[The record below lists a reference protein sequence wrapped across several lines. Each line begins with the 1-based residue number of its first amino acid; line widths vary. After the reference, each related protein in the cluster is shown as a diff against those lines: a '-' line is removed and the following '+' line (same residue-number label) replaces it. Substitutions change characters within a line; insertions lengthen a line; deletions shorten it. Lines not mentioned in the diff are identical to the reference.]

1 MRVLI
6 ILLCLVVSNQIN
18 AQTTQLAAAFCPSA
32 VSSMGTNITCTINLG
47 QGHRFEVRR
56 MDNSLVGVY
65 DGVAANVI
73 YPTRSKYIFRFSWM
87 SGCGIDYG
95 TTYKIAVS
103 WYNGSTWSAYGSQCQ
118 VTTPSNTLQINTSF
132 CNTTVASMGTSI
144 TTNVSRMCG
153 HRFEVRETD
162 ETLIGVYDG
171 YAGAQANP
179 GRSPY
184 EFRFTWMIPGLI
196 QYSTTYRIRVAYYDA
211 ATSTWSAYSPYCDIT
226 TPNLP
231 LTQLTSAWC
240 NNSNVATSTT
250 NIYCE
255 TVPGTYQYQFAISAP
270 GYGSIID
277 LVKGSN
283 TFKLSELPSPHP
295 LPGLE
300 YDVLVSTRQV
310 ATDPFGPEGNSC
322 YVKLKVPTTVISSND
337 CGTTKNYL
345 QQDTIFALP
354 ISGAQGYRFR
364 IVNGASTIIDTVANI
379 SSYNGITFRKF
390 PGVQYCKT
398 YNMSVQVFMNGTWS
412 DWGTACNISTTCSP
426 TTELRP
432 GFISN
437 PVIESC
443 GTNIYVNSILFAT
456 NYEYAVSNGGSINDI
471 FQSVSSGFKLQN
483 IPSAANVTY
492 NTTYA
497 VRCRVF
503 VNGAWQPWG
512 TINNIT
518 LSKQTQLSG
527 YCNTAVPTMGTNV
540 YCGSV
545 GCATDYKFRF
555 NGPGLTNYEHNP
567 STMTNRF
574 QPSQLLG
581 VGIQYNQTYTVEVSY
596 LAGGSW
602 SSYGNSC
609 TITTPSAIL
618 PDSELNY
625 SEDKTDDIS
634 NLENESSTAEI
645 ASTENKKVD
654 DLIIY
659 PNPSI
664 TNFVVKLIGDQDNG
678 ENIPLIVTDFTGKIM
693 EEFSISKN
701 KEFAFGSSLPS
712 GLYFIQ
718 EKNNKNSSPIRIIK
732 Q

>member
-1 MRVLI
+1 MKSLI
-6 ILLCLVVSNQIN
+6 IIISLVITNLIN
-18 AQTTQLAAAFCPSA
+18 AQSTQLAAVFCPGSVA
-32 VSSMGTNITCTINLG
+32 SLGTNINCSVNLG

-65 DGVAANVI
+65 DGVAANLI
-73 YPTRSKYIFRFSWM
+73 YPGRSKYLFRFSWM

-95 TTYKIAVS
+95 TTYRIAVS
-103 WYNGSTWSAYGSQCQ
+103 WYNGTSWSAYGSQCQ
-118 VTTPSNTLQINTSF
+118 VTTPSNTLQINSSF

-153 HRFEVRETD
+153 HRFEIRETD

-171 YAGAQANP
+171 HAGAQANP

-184 EFRFTWMIPGLI
+184 EFRFTWVSPGLI

-211 ATSTWSAYSPYCDIT
+211 ATSTWSTYGPYCDIT

-240 NNSNVATSTT
+240 NNANVATSTT

-255 TVPGTYQYQFAISAP
+255 TVGGTYQYQFAISAT
-270 GYGSIID
+270 GYGPIID

-283 TFKLSELPSPHP
+283 TFKLSELPAPHP
-295 LPGLE
+295 LPGLQ

-322 YVKLKVPTTVISSND
+322 FVKLKVPTTVISTND

-345 QQDTIFALP
+345 QQDTIHALP

-364 IVNGASTIIDTVANI
+364 IVDGATTILDTVANL

-390 PGVQYCKT
+390 PGIQYCKT
-398 YNMSVQVFMNGTWS
+398 YNMSVQVYMNGTWS
-412 DWGTACNISTTCSP
+412 DWGSACNISTTCSP

-432 GFISN
+432 FFISN
-437 PVIESC
+437 PTIESC
-443 GTNIYVNSILFAT
+443 GTNIYVNSILFAA
-456 NYEYAVSNGGSINDI
+456 NYEYAVSGGTVNDI

-483 IPSAANVTY
+483 IPSAGNVTY
-492 NTTYA
+492 NTTYS
-497 VRCRVF
+497 VSCRVF

-512 TINNIT
+512 PSNSVT

-527 YCNTAVPTMGTNV
+527 FCNAVVPTMGTNV
-540 YCGSV
+540 YCTSV
-545 GCATDYKFRF
+545 GCASDYRFRL
-555 NGPGLTNYEHNP
+555 NGPGLMNYVHNP

-581 VGIQYNQTYTVEVSY
+581 AGIQYNQTYTVEVSY
-596 LAGGSW
+596 LAGGTW
-602 SSYGNSC
+602 SAYGNSC
-609 TITTPSAIL
+609 SITTPAALL
-618 PDSELNY
+618 PDSDINY
-625 SEDKTDDIS
+625 SEDKKDEINNS
-634 NLENESSTAEI
+634 ENELSSSGI
-645 ASTENKKVD
+645 SSMENHKLG
-654 DLIIY
+654 DLTIY

-664 TNFVVKLIGDQDNG
+664 DNFTVKMNSDEVN
-678 ENIPLIVTDFTGKIM
+678 ENKVTIIITDFTGKIV
-693 EEFSISKN
+693 EEFNIIIN
-701 KEFAFGSSLPS
+701 KEFSFGSLLPP

-718 EKNNKNSSPIRIIK
+718 EKNNLFSVPIRIIK